1 MKTTKLISILFL
13 IMLMQSCTK
22 DNEPCGGN
30 ETYNYLSTEDKAKVP
45 YTGTDTL
52 VFVSNT
58 NDTAVCIGQGK
69 KRFYTVKYLSVR
81 AGECQN
87 DAYYYEAYNYKFK
100 DNKNL
105 LDISLN
111 IFKYDL
117 DNFEVISIDIK
128 DRTHGTLLS
137 YLVDK
142 HYSNF
147 LINGYPKRGLMF
159 CGRVLMRMQRR
170 FGS

>member
-13 IMLMQSCTK
+13 IMLIQSCTK
-22 DNEPCGGN
+22 DSEPCGGN

-87 DAYYYEAYNYKFK
+87 DAYYYEAYNYKFVSNNSNLKIETNIYK
-100 DNKNL
+100 DDLSGSETIHFLKNQIDFTL
-105 LDISLN
+105 YLDHIDLKKQLTSL
-111 IFKYDL
+111 I
-117 DNFEVISIDIK
+117 
-128 DRTHGTLLS
+128 
-137 YLVDK
+137 
-142 HYSNF
+142 
-147 LINGYPKRGLMF
+147 
-159 CGRVLMRMQRR
+159 Q
-170 FGS
+170 